1 MRDYKQ
7 DLLNRFWNSQKNNFK
22 DKLSL
27 FDPPEAHYDGSPPV
41 FHIDAASNNVLLKQG
56 LPKKIKKEVLNQIP
70 KHQRHKWFRS
80 MSSSQAL
87 TQSVFGNLKVFKK
100 LDCLA
105 KLNGEDGKPL
115 FLRGSNFQEYF
126 SLEFVVDYLG
136 EPRPTNV
143 DVFFGGDYRVAVECK
158 FTEPEVGTCS
168 RPKIKSNDSN
178 YNQDYCDGRYVAQ
191 RGRSGR
197 CSLSSRGIKYWQ
209 YIPRLFNWP
218 ADIDHEPC
226 PLRETYQLVRNVL
239 SACVRSDGV
248 LDPENGHA
256 VLLYDKRN
264 PAFQPGGKGWT
275 AWQNVREAL
284 RDPSLLQ
291 VCTWQQVVDVMRLD
305 LELFWLTDSLQQK
318 YGL

>member
-7 DLLNRFWNSQKNNFK
+7 DLLNRFWNYQKNKFK

-27 FDPPEAHYDGSPPV
+27 FDPPGAHYDGSPPV
-41 FHIDAASNNVLLKQG
+41 FRIDAASNNVLLKQG
-56 LPKKIKKEVLNQIP
+56 LLEKIKKEVLNQIP

-115 FLRGSNFQEYF
+115 FLRRSNFQENF

-168 RPKIKSNDSN
+168 RPNIKSNASN
-178 YNQDYCDGRYVAQ
+178 YNQDYCDGRYVAHL
-191 RGRSGR
+191 GRSGR
-197 CSLSSRGIKYWQ
+197 CPLSSKGIKYWQ
-209 YIPRLFNWP
+209 YIP
-218 ADIDHEPC
+218 
-226 PLRETYQLVRNVL
+226 QL
-239 SACVRSDGV
+239 
-248 LDPENGHA
+248 
-256 VLLYDKRN
+256 RN

-275 AWQNVREAL
+275 AWQNVRAAL